1 MSQPKY
7 AVLICALAA
16 ASLTAVGCQQR
27 NADDKVGQAST
38 PTPAPQ
44 AMQPAPAQTANNDQ
58 GTTSSS
64 TDKSSSAGAS
74 QSTGSA
80 AATDDTTITSNVK
93 AALVAEPG
101 LQSSQIDVT
110 TKDAT
115 VTLSGTVDSAAMRDK
130 AKQVAL
136 STQGV
141 KDVVDKMNLKS
152 TS

>member
-27 NADDKVGQAST
+27 NASDKVGQAST

-58 GTTSSS
+58 GTSTSS
-64 TDKSSSAGAS
+64 TDQSSSEAAK
-74 QSTGSA
+74 STGTA
-80 AATDDTTITSNVK
+80 AAMDDTTITSKVK
-93 AALVAEPG
+93 PALVAEPG

-141 KDVVDKMNLKS
+141 KDVVDNMNLKS